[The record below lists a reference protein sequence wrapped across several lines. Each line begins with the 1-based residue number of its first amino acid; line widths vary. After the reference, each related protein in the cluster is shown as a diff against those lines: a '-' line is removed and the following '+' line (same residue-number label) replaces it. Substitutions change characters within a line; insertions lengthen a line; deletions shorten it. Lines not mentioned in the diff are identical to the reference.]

1 MSDASRVHPT
11 RDDPVVAALAES
23 VGGPAGTRA
32 GRHPWWSPVR
42 VLLLLTALTFAA
54 GMVTKAPC
62 AESQWQ
68 DSTERYSHMCYSDMP
83 YLYTWRGMSDLHWP
97 YTDDPAVRSEF
108 EVMEYPAGISY
119 WAWGTGWVTWLLSG
133 APDVDD
139 PDRDL
144 AREGTLYVAVNAVGF
159 GAVALLTTWLL
170 AGVVRRRPWDAA
182 GFALAPALALTAIIN
197 WDLLAVVF
205 VAGAAWAWARGR
217 PGLTGVLIGVGTAVK
232 LYPALLLGAVV
243 VLCLRGRR
251 WKELATTVGASA
263 LAWLVVNL
271 PALLTGPAEWK
282 VFWSFNSDRG
292 ADLGSLW
299 LVAQQMMGPGAWID
313 VDVVNLGSWAFLALW
328 CVGVL
333 VLGLKAPVSPRF
345 AQLGFLIVAG
355 FLLVNKVYSPQ
366 YVLWLLPLAV
376 LAHPRWRDLL
386 MWQAGEVLYFAAIW
400 WWLGDFLDPA
410 AGEVSPLYWLAVVLR
425 VAAQLWL
432 VAMVVRGVLDPRH
445 DPVGRDEGDGLP
457 GPDDGPAGSRA
468 EELAVSGR

>member
-11 RDDPVVAALAES
+11 RDDPVVAALSES
-23 VGGPAGTRA
+23 VGGPVGTRA

-42 VLLLLTALTFAA
+42 VLLLLTALTFAV
-54 GMVTKAPC
+54 GMLSKAPC
-62 AESQWQ
+62 AESEWQ

-97 YTDDPAVRSEF
+97 YSDDPAVRSEF

-159 GAVALLTTWLL
+159 GVVALLTTWLM

-232 LYPALLLGAVV
+232 LYPALLLGAVL
-243 VLCLRGRR
+243 VLCLRRRR
-251 WKELATTVGASA
+251 WRELATTVGAA
-263 LAWLVVNL
+263 LAAWLVVNL
-271 PALLTGPAEWK
+271 PALLTGPAEWR

-328 CVGVL
+328 CLGVL

-386 MWQAGEVLYFAAIW
+386 IWQAGEVIYFASVW
-400 WWLGDFLDPA
+400 WWLGDFLDPG
-410 AGEVSPLYWLAVVLR
+410 AGEFSPSYWLAVVLR

-445 DPVGRDEGDGLP
+445 DPVGRDAE
-457 GPDDGPAGSRA
+457 DGPPVLHGAGVDVDDDRA
-468 EELAVSGR
+468 TAHA